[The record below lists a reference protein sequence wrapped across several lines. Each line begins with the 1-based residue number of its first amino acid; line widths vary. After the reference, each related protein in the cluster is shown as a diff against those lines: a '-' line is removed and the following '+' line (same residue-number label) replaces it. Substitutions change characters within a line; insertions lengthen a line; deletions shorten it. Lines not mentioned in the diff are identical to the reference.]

1 MTVGKF
7 PAKGGGIVAKPP
19 KPEKLVNQFFNKDLV
34 NTKPKSA
41 IKIGLISTKVKKGG
55 DLETCP
61 VSPPDGFNNRSEGM
75 MMPLSHSPHPPGM
88 MSYLHQYSVD
98 LETGHGCYTL
108 D

>member
-7 PAKGGGIVAKPP
+7 PAKGGGIVAKPA

-34 NTKPKSA
+34 NTKPKSS

-61 VSPPDGFNNRSEGM
+61 VSPPDGFNSRSEGIIPS
-75 MMPLSHSPHPPGM
+75 PLA
-88 MSYLHQYSVD
+88 
-98 LETGHGCYTL
+98 
-108 D
+108 